1 MPSIFLFDALTTNR
15 HNFIILKDSHGNEYR
30 VQISNQ
36 GGFVITKSGVNLV
49 DAISVHPVCANEIR
63 IN

>member
-1 MPSIFLFDALTTNR
+1 MPSIYEFDAATTSR
-15 HNFIILKDSHGNEYR
+15 HSLITLKDIHGNEYR

-36 GGFVITKSGVNLV
+36 GGFVITKSGANLV

-63 IN
+63 IA